1 MPTCQ
6 PLRRHRLPSNLLSSS
21 FPLTPSSRF
30 FRALSLSVRP
40 DSSSP
45 SGLSSSLVLPGTPAP
60 PSLGPEASSHPRY
73 RTSANAL
80 SADLIASE
88 KMYQDP
94 YQQHVLFG
102 IVQTPTRAQTI
113 TFPCQPPLSAS
124 SSYPLEPPA
133 SPRDA
138 RLAGLQYSTT
148 LPINAPT
155 RRPKRDSI
163 GVGKE
168 GGGGFGEGL
177 EAKIVLLGSPG
188 KFLSVLNRLM
198 QS

>member
-1 MPTCQ
+1 VRSPSLYGPTVALPAACLPRLFFLAP
-6 PLRRHRLPSNLLSSS
+6 PLLHHSAPKPLHTRATAPPQTLFLPTSSSSS
-21 FPLTPSSRF
+21 FR
-30 FRALSLSVRP
+30 
-40 DSSSP
+40 
-45 SGLSSSLVLPGTPAP
+45 
-60 PSLGPEASSHPRY
+60 HP
-73 RTSANAL
+73 
-80 SADLIASE
+80 LIASE